1 MGLQRELWGGGV
13 FTIDYVRNM
22 SQRFGL
28 IVDKNQVGDSRYLY
42 VDANGI
48 PTAALNAITNTIA
61 QKAPACLSGPLAPGA
76 LVQNAVNCYISAV
89 PNANIN
95 DFAVNGL
102 DSGVAFLKGLPAS
115 VGVQVPAT
123 TPARPAS
130 TRRRASTST

>member
-1 MGLQRELWGGGV
+1 RELWGGGV

-28 IVDKNQVGDSRYLY
+28 IDVQNHVGDSRYLY

-48 PTAALNAITNTIA
+48 PTAALNAITNTIV
-61 QKAPACLSGPLAPGA
+61 QKAPSCLTTPLAPGA
-76 LVQNAVNCYISAV
+76 IVQNAVSCYISSV

-95 DFAVNGL
+95 DFAVNCL

-115 VGVQVPAT
+115 IGLQVRAAHAPVN
-123 TPARPAS
+123 ARHFGAGC
-130 TRRRASTST
+130 AG